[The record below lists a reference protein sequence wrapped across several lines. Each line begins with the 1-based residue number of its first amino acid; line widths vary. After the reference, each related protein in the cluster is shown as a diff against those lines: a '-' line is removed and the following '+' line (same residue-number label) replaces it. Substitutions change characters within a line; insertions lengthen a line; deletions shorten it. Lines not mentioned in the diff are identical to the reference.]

1 MKTENLDVFETSP
14 WKCADGASWKIRES
28 HIWDSRVASLNKLV
42 QDLRRE
48 TRSHV
53 PWIDPFC
60 GGGEAQILVV
70 LLRPGPLGAM
80 ATNFLSL
87 ANNDAT
93 ARNTADVL
101 AQARVSYRKLVFW
114 NAIPWSG
121 ERKEEITSD
130 MLARG
135 SSMLER
141 LLPLLSHLR
150 CVILAGGEA
159 KRVRNLVTWPRA
171 VHVIECAHP
180 GPFVWNQHRYRA
192 RKQEI
197 LEAFRAAAALLSS

>member
-1 MKTENLDVFETSP
+1 MKTENRDVFETSP
-14 WKCADGASWKIRES
+14 WKCRDEASWKVRES

-42 QDLRRE
+42 HDLRRD

-60 GGGEAQILVV
+60 GGSEAQVLAV

-93 ARNTADVL
+93 ARNMVEVL
-101 AQARVSYRKLVFW
+101 ARAGISYSKLVFW

-121 ERKEEITSD
+121 DRKERITRD
-130 MLARG
+130 MLERG

-141 LLPLLSHLR
+141 LLPLLPHLR
-150 CVILAGGEA
+150 CVILVGGEA
-159 KRVRNLVTWPRA
+159 RRVGKLVTWAPT
-171 VHVIECAHP
+171 VHVVECAHP

-192 RKQEI
+192 RKQGI
-197 LEAFRAAAALLSS
+197 FDAFRAAAALLSP